1 MMIRLT
7 KYIEVMEKIR
17 FLRNLF
23 CLLFI
28 SSTFGLVKAQDIIFK
43 EDFSKMTGTNWNP
56 SSDISSKLDE
66 YTSEPGWIGIKVYK
80 APECVKM
87 GSNSAK
93 GILTTPSI
101 DLSDPTSTYTLSFN
115 ACAWENDSKSI
126 EVVLDDQD
134 PILVENLPNTDDYE
148 TNLLQSSFSLVLTGG
163 TASSRITFQGVKAS
177 KARFFL
183 DNIIIT
189 KTKGVLLDPECTF
202 TEASVTGNIGQDFI
216 APEFKTVSDGAV
228 TYTSSNADVA
238 AVDPSTGVVTLLS
251 EGTTTIKATVAATE
265 TYAAGFAFY
274 ELTVI
279 NPYTSQIFFED
290 FANGLGQFT
299 NENENGL
306 WETGTYK
313 GQIYAVANAYTKGA
327 VEEKLISSVIDLTNV
342 DQAVL
347 TFEHAIGYIDSND
360 PKTDFTLWIKVEGTS
375 EWVQLTIPSYPET
388 SAGWSSFVSSGD
400 IDLQTY
406 CGKRVQ
412 IAFQYK
418 STEEKQSGWEVSKVL
433 VEGIIS
439 SVQISVSAAGYATY
453 FNNKAWVVPENMEA
467 GIVTGVNDHI
477 LGVDWIYVTGKVV
490 PANTAV
496 LIKAPEQEYTCS
508 LSSDEVAVP
517 TGNLLKGTLENAMTE
532 GENCVFYKLA
542 YDQQGENLGFYWGAE
557 NGAAFMNQ
565 AYKAYLA
572 LPQAQASEINGF
584 LIDTDGGTTGVT
596 DIQAKNIKVDVYTL
610 GGVLIR
616 QQVEAVHALDGLQKG
631 IYIVNGKKIIK

>member
-7 KYIEVMEKIR
+7 KYIGVMEKIR

-23 CLLFI
+23 CLLLI
-28 SSTFGLVKAQDIIFK
+28 CSTFGLVKAQEVIFK
-43 EDFSKMTGTNWNP
+43 EDFSKMTGSSWNP
-56 SSDISSKLDE
+56 NTDISSKLDE
-66 YTSEPGWIGIKVYK
+66 YTSEPGWIGIKVYNGIQ
-80 APECVKM
+80 CVKLGA
-87 GSNSAK
+87 GSSQ

-115 ACAWENDSKSI
+115 ACAWSNDSKSI

-134 PILVENLPNTDDYE
+134 PILVDNLPNTGDYE
-148 TNLLQSSFSLVLTGG
+148 TNLLQSSFSFVLTGG
-163 TASSRITFQGVKAS
+163 TTSSRITFQGVKAS

-183 DNIIIT
+183 DNIVIT

-202 TEASVTGNIGQDFI
+202 TVASVTGNIGQDFI
-216 APEFKTVSDGAV
+216 APEFKTVSDGSV

-238 AVDPSTGVVTLLS
+238 AVDLSTGVVTLLS

-279 NPYTSQIFFED
+279 NPNKIFFED

-299 NENENGL
+299 NDGGFWYRGNYNG
-306 WETGTYK
+306 GCA
-313 GQIYAVANAYTKGA
+313 IANAYNQGA
-327 VEEKLISSVIDLTNV
+327 KEEKLISSVIDLTNV

-347 TFEHAIGYIDSND
+347 TFEHAIGFIDTND
-360 PKTDFTLWIKVEGTS
+360 PTVDFTLWIKEESAS
-375 EWVQLTIPSYPET
+375 EWIQLQIPSYPE
-388 SAGWSSFVSSGD
+388 SAGGWSSFVSSGD
-400 IDLQTY
+400 IDLRDY
-406 CGKRVQ
+406 CGKKVQ

-418 STEEKQSGWEVSKVL
+418 STEEKQSGWEISNVL
-433 VEGIIS
+433 IEKRAMS
-439 SVQISVSAAGYATY
+439 TVQIQVSAAGYATY

-477 LGVDWIYVTGKVV
+477 LSVDWIYVTGKVV

-508 LSSDEVAVP
+508 LSSDEVSAP
-517 TGNLLKGTLENAMTE
+517 IGNLLKGTLENAMTE

-572 LPQAQASEINGF
+572 LPQAQVSEINGF
-584 LIDTDGGTTGVT
+584 LIDTDGGTTGLT

>member
-1 MMIRLT
+1 MMICLT
-7 KYIEVMEKIR
+7 KYIEVMEKR
-17 FLRNLF
+17 R
-23 CLLFI
+23 LFI
-28 SSTFGLVKAQDIIFK
+28 QCVIVLICLFGVIPYSHAQSLISYDDMQADITWENIGKTPMKGVTNDGLFQFIAEKGPSASTPPTVNSKGNDVRIYANSTLALKNVNSDNMTTVVFTVSKQGKKRLSTMTVDNGTLQYEGSDKVIWTGRNSSFVITVPDISDLGTESGKAQFCFDAV
-43 EDFSKMTGTNWNP
+43 SVT
-56 SSDISSKLDE
+56 
-66 YTSEPGWIGIKVYK
+66 
-80 APECVKM
+80 
-87 GSNSAK
+87 
-93 GILTTPSI
+93 
-101 DLSDPTSTYTLSFN
+101 
-115 ACAWENDSKSI
+115 
-126 EVVLDDQD
+126 
-134 PILVENLPNTDDYE
+134 YE
-148 TNLLQSSFSLVLTGG
+148 TSGSS
-163 TASSRITFQGVKAS
+163 
-177 KARFFL
+177 
-183 DNIIIT
+183 
-189 KTKGVLLDPECTF
+189 LLDPECTF

-216 APEFKTVSDGAV
+216 APEFKTVSDGSV
-228 TYTSSNADVA
+228 TYTSSNTDVA
-238 AVDPSTGVVTLLS
+238 TVDPSTGVVTLLS

-279 NPYTSQIFFED
+279 NPNKIFFED

-299 NENENGL
+299 NDGGFWYRGNYNG
-306 WETGTYK
+306 GCA
-313 GQIYAVANAYTKGA
+313 IANAYKQGA
-327 VEEKLISSVIDLTNV
+327 KEEKLISSVIDLTNV

-347 TFEHAIGYIDSND
+347 TFEHAIGYIDTND
-360 PKTDFTLWIKVEGTS
+360 PTVDFTLWIKEESAS
-375 EWVQLTIPSYPET
+375 EWIQLQIPSYPE
-388 SAGWSSFVSSGD
+388 SAGGWSSFVSSGD
-400 IDLQTY
+400 IDLRDY
-406 CGKRVQ
+406 CGKKVQ

-418 STEEKQSGWEVSKVL
+418 STEEKQSGWEISNVL
-433 VEGIIS
+433 IEKRAMSTI
-439 SVQISVSAAGYATY
+439 QIQVSAAGYATY

-508 LSSDEVAVP
+508 LSSDKVAVP

>member
-7 KYIEVMEKIR
+7 KYIGVMEKR
-17 FLRNLF
+17 R
-23 CLLFI
+23 LFI
-28 SSTFGLVKAQDIIFK
+28 QSVIVLICFLGVIPYSHAQSLISYNDMQADI
-43 EDFSKMTGTNWNP
+43 T
-56 SSDISSKLDE
+56 
-66 YTSEPGWIGIKVYK
+66 
-80 APECVKM
+80 
-87 GSNSAK
+87 
-93 GILTTPSI
+93 
-101 DLSDPTSTYTLSFN
+101 
-115 ACAWENDSKSI
+115 WENIGKTPMKGVTNDGLFQFIAEKGPSASTPPTVNSNGNDVRIYANSTLALKNVNSDNMTTVVFTVSKQGKKRLSTMTVDNGTLQYEGADKVI
-126 EVVLDDQD
+126 WTGRNSSFVITVPGNSDLGTESGKAAQFCFDAVSV
-134 PILVENLPNTDDYE
+134 TYE
-148 TNLLQSSFSLVLTGG
+148 TSGSS
-163 TASSRITFQGVKAS
+163 
-177 KARFFL
+177 
-183 DNIIIT
+183 
-189 KTKGVLLDPECTF
+189 LLDPECTF
-202 TEASVTGNIGQDFI
+202 TVASVTGNIGQDFI
-216 APEFKTVSDGAV
+216 APEFKTVSDGSV

-238 AVDPSTGVVTLLS
+238 AVDLSTGVVTLLS

-279 NPYTSQIFFED
+279 NPNKIFFED

-299 NENENGL
+299 NDGGFWYRGNYNG
-306 WETGTYK
+306 GCA
-313 GQIYAVANAYTKGA
+313 IANAYNQGA
-327 VEEKLISSVIDLTNV
+327 KEEKLISSVIDLTNV

-347 TFEHAIGYIDSND
+347 TFEHAIGFIDTND
-360 PKTDFTLWIKVEGTS
+360 PTVDFTLWIKEESAS
-375 EWVQLTIPSYPET
+375 EWIQLQIPSYPE
-388 SAGWSSFVSSGD
+388 SAGGWSSFVSSGD
-400 IDLQTY
+400 IDLRDY
-406 CGKRVQ
+406 CGKKVQ

-418 STEEKQSGWEVSKVL
+418 STEEKQSGWEISNVL
-433 VEGIIS
+433 IEKRAMS
-439 SVQISVSAAGYATY
+439 TVQIQVSAAGYATY

-477 LGVDWIYVTGKVV
+477 LSVDWIYVTGKVV

-508 LSSDEVAVP
+508 LSSDEVSAP
-517 TGNLLKGTLENAMTE
+517 IGNLLKGTLENAMTE

-572 LPQAQASEINGF
+572 LPQAQVSEINGF
-584 LIDTDGGTTGVT
+584 LIDTDGGTTGLT

>member
-1 MMIRLT
+1 
-7 KYIEVMEKIR
+7 MEKKR
-17 FLRNLF
+17 FLFRNMIVLIG
-23 CLLFI
+23 LLMFASYSHAQTSI
-28 SSTFGLVKAQDIIFK
+28 SYGNMTSDITWENIGK
-43 EDFSKMTGTNWNP
+43 TPMTGMTNDGIFQFIAEKGASA
-56 SSDISSKLDE
+56 SSQPTVNSSGNDVRVYANSTLTLKNVNNDNMTTVEFTVSKQGKKRLATMTVDNGKLDYE
-66 YTSEPGWIGIKVYK
+66 GTDKVIWTGK
-80 APECVKM
+80 APSFV
-87 GSNSAK
+87 
-93 GILTTPSI
+93 LTVPDKSDLGTENNKAAQFCFDAVSI
-101 DLSDPTSTYTLSFN
+101 T
-115 ACAWENDSKSI
+115 
-126 EVVLDDQD
+126 
-134 PILVENLPNTDDYE
+134 YE
-148 TNLLQSSFSLVLTGG
+148 TSGSLL
-163 TASSRITFQGVKAS
+163 
-177 KARFFL
+177 
-183 DNIIIT
+183 N
-189 KTKGVLLDPECTF
+189 PECAF
-202 TEASVTGNIGQDFI
+202 TEESVIGNIGQEFV
-216 APEFKTVSDGAV
+216 APKFTTVSDGAI
-228 TYTSSNADVA
+228 TYTSSNADIA
-238 AVDPSTGVVTLLS
+238 TVDPSTGKVTLLL
-251 EGTTTIKATVAATE
+251 EGTTTIKASVAATE
-265 TYAAGFAFY
+265 TYVAGSASY
-274 ELTVI
+274 ELTVK
-279 NPYTSQIFFED
+279 NPNKIFFED
-290 FANGLGQFT
+290 FSNGLGQFT

-306 WETGTYK
+306 WEPGAYK
-313 GQIYAVANAYTKGA
+313 GRDYAMANAYNQGA
-327 VEEKLISSVIDLTNV
+327 KEEKLVSSVIDLTNV

-347 TFEHAIGYIDSND
+347 TFEHAIGYIGSND

-375 EWVQLTIPSYPET
+375 EWVQLTIPSYPKT

-418 STEEKQSGWEVSKVL
+418 STKEKQSGWEVSKVL
-433 VEGIIS
+433 IEGIIS

-542 YDQQGENLGFYWGAE
+542 YDQQGENLGFYWGAD

-584 LIDTDGGTTGVT
+584 LIDIDGGTTGVT